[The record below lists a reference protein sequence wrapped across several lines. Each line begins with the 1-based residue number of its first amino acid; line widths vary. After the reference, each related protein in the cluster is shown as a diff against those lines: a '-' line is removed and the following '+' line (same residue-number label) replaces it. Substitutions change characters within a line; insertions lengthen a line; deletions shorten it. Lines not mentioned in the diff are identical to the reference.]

1 MERTASVLL
10 SASPPNFDRS
20 RICDH
25 SPELNTASLS
35 LDFQTSRPRVSSC
48 ANGLSRPNIYPRK
61 ARTVRPGCGCLA
73 SVPFS
78 LPLGSD
84 GGGRPRPR
92 PRCFLAEVVL
102 LRRTKKGVAVFA
114 REYVTRRKSSFFFTF
129 CFSHEVKNKRYN

>member
-1 MERTASVLL
+1 MSVLL
-10 SASPPNFDRS
+10 SASPPNFDRF
-20 RICDH
+20 RICGH

-78 LPLGSD
+78 LPVGSG
-84 GGGRPRPR
+84 GGGRRPPPSP
-92 PRCFLAEVVL
+92 PRCFLAQVVL
-102 LRRTKKGVAVFA
+102 LRRTKKGVAVVA
-114 REYVTRRKSSFFFTF
+114 RKECDETRAFFLLFVFHT
-129 CFSHEVKNKRYN
+129 R